1 MTTTIA
7 YVWADDPSPK
17 LRAGFRDAAA
27 IWESVLD
34 VDFLETT
41 GAADLTIYVSDIYG
55 PGAADIGG
63 PGLWLDPSL
72 EERWGAWEPG
82 SYSFFVLAH
91 ELGHHLGLDHRY
103 DLTMHE
109 SAMSATY
116 VYAPDSTVLPPET
129 PMPADIAALVPVYG
143 ANDATAGHRTWH
155 RVTDSA
161 GLSTVHDAGGR
172 GDVLDL
178 SAILA
183 PATVDLGS
191 GLVTYSDGYL
201 HTMGIEGVRLG
212 PGADMVVLHAG
223 DVVYGLG
230 KSDVLITLDGEADR
244 LTRNEKRAAGVA
256 GRWWD
261 VDGAMIEWR
270 GGEKALERLVV
281 EGKDD

>member
-7 YVWADDPSPK
+7 YAWADDPSQK
-17 LRAGFRDAAA
+17 LRTGFRDAAA
-27 IWESVLD
+27 TWETVLD
-34 VDFLETT
+34 VEFRETT
-41 GAADLTIYVSDIYG
+41 GVADLTIHVSDRYG

-63 PGLWLDPSL
+63 PGMWLDPSL
-72 EERWGAWEPG
+72 EARWGAWGPG

-116 VYAPDSTVLPPET
+116 VYAPDGTVLPPST
-129 PMPADIAALVPVYG
+129 PMPADIAALLPVYG
-143 ANDATAGHRTWH
+143 ANDATAGDRTWH
-155 RVTDSA
+155 RPQDSA
-161 GLSTVHDAGGR
+161 GLSTVYDAAGR

-183 PATVDLGS
+183 PATVDLGV

-201 HTMGIEGVRLG
+201 HAVGIEGVRLG
-212 PGADMVVLHAG
+212 SGADTVVLHAG

-230 KSDVLITLDGEADR
+230 RNDALIALDGEADR
-244 LTRNEKRAAGVA
+244 LTRDEKRAAGVA
-256 GRWWD
+256 GRWYEM
-261 VDGAMIEWR
+261 DGAMVEWR
-270 GGEKALERLVV
+270 WSEKALERLVT
-281 EGKDD
+281 DA